1 MYQVINPDED
11 TFILRGWEH
20 NLNTRGKVW
29 YFVRDEERYKDKL
42 LHCTVDL
49 AVTKSFGINKES
61 KIYDPVG
68 IKSEEVCGNEQK
80 YRIIDTMHS

>member
-1 MYQVINPDED
+1 
-11 TFILRGWEH
+11 
-20 NLNTRGKVW
+20 
-29 YFVRDEERYKDKL
+29 
-42 LHCTVDL
+42 VDL
-49 AVTKSFGINKES
+49 AVAKSFGINKES